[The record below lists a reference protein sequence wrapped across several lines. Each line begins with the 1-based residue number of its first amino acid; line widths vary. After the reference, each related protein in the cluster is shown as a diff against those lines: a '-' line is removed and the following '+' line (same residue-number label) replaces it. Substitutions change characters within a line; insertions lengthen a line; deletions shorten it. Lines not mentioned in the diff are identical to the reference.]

1 MFSLSLVV
9 VADVLSL
16 VVVVVVADVW
26 SLVVVVVVVADVL
39 SLSLVVVAV
48 TIVQEFKNDD
58 INAFGHKTFP

>member
-9 VADVLSL
+9 VADVL
-16 VVVVVVADVW
+16 